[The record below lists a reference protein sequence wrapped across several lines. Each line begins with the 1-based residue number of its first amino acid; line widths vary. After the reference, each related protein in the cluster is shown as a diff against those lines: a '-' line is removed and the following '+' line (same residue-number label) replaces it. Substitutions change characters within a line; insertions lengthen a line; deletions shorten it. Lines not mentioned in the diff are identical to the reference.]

1 MTPAMLRWV
10 KELSRYLWLSLAVG
24 VLVAVVALPTFTDP
38 WLSNVG
44 GFIFVV
50 VVVTAVVRGAI
61 TLGQAFLQGWR
72 EPGRRTR

>member
-1 MTPAMLRWV
+1 MLRWI
-10 KELSRYLWLSLAVG
+10 KERSRYLWLSLAVG

-44 GFIFVV
+44 GFIFVT

-61 TLGQAFLQGWR
+61 ALGQAFLQGWR
-72 EPGRRTR
+72 EPGNRTR